1 MPGHDIR
8 SGAGTVITGVVAL
21 IVWVLGMAVC
31 VSVYRLMNDTITSE
45 VVE

>member
-1 MPGHDIR
+1 
-8 SGAGTVITGVVAL
+8 VITGVVAL